1 MIKTDSSCNL
11 RYHAELFNDVN
22 QVIVSKKEVFRM
34 HSNKMNC
41 IDYSEVPKV
50 LYYLSI

>member
-11 RYHAELFNDVN
+11 GYHAELSNDVN
-22 QVIVSKKEVFRM
+22 QVIVLKKEVFRV

-41 IDYSEVPKV
+41 IDYREF
-50 LYYLSI
+50 LFT